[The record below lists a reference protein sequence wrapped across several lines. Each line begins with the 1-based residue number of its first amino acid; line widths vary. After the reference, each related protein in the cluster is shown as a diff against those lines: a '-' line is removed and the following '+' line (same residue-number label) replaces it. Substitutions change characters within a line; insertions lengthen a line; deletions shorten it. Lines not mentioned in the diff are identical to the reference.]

1 MATWLDILNLGDF
14 TPIILMFMG
23 SMLGLVLADNLIT
36 LFVFWELT
44 SLSSYLLIGF
54 DHNSEPARAAALQ
67 ALLVT
72 GGGGLALLAGFL
84 LLGSRRRQHGD
95 FIIVAKR

>member
-1 MATWLDILNLGDF
+1 
-14 TPIILMFMG
+14 MFMG

-54 DHNSEPARAAALQ
+54 DQTGNRRAPRHCRLCW
-67 ALLVT
+67 
-72 GGGGLALLAGFL
+72 
-84 LLGSRRRQHGD
+84 
-95 FIIVAKR
+95 